1 MLKFIKYDIKG
12 SLKTLLG
19 FLFGGII
26 ASIIFQFTLNTR
38 ILEYRM
44 RTSTA
49 YYLKDVIVGAGIL
62 IAIVT
67 VISFIVYAINSF
79 NKEINSDRGYLTF
92 QTPEKMWKMVASKL
106 IVMGTW
112 SFIYLIVGIYFN
124 ILLSIIIEGG
134 ITSTNFDY
142 SEVVSSE
149 LFYILITD
157 IVMTLSLIY
166 LSLSIS
172 KTTIK
177 YKKLNW
183 MWIVI
188 LILLIVAY
196 SYIRSYIFSIRFR
209 ELLPGQGLLYYTLG
223 VQLVELRNGDQIY
236 YMLMN
241 LIFTV
246 VNVYATGL
254 ILDKKINL

>member
-19 FLFGGII
+19 FLFGGLI
-26 ASIIFQFTLNTR
+26 ASIIVQLTLNTKT
-38 ILEYRM
+38 LEYRIN
-44 RTSTA
+44 TSTA

-62 IAIVT
+62 VAVVT

-79 NKEINSDRGYLTF
+79 NREINSDTGYLTF

-106 IVMGTW
+106 IVMGVW

-134 ITSTNFDY
+134 ITSANFDY
-142 SEVVSSE
+142 SEVIGNE
-149 LFYILITD
+149 LFYIFISD

-166 LSLSIS
+166 ISLSIS

-177 YKKLNW
+177 YKKLSW
-183 MWIVI
+183 MWI
-188 LILLIVAY
+188 LILVVLIAATTY
-196 SYIRSYIFSIRFR
+196 LKSYIFRLR
-209 ELLPGQGLLYYTLG
+209 PNELLPGQALVIYPFYGL
-223 VQLVELRNGDQIY
+223 ELKDGDQLY
-236 YMLMN
+236 YMLIN
-241 LIFTV
+241 LGLTVIDIF
-246 VNVYATGL
+246 ATGL

>member
-12 SLKTLLG
+12 SIKTILG

-26 ASIIFQFTLNTR
+26 ASIFVQINVNSKHLRAENFNY
-38 ILEYRM
+38 I
-44 RTSTA
+44 
-49 YYLKDVIVGAGIL
+49 KDVIAAVGVLVA
-62 IAIVT
+62 AIT

-79 NKEINSDRGYLTF
+79 NREINSDTGYLTF

-106 IVMGTW
+106 IVMGAW
-112 SFIYLIVGIYFN
+112 SFIYIVVGIYFN

-134 ITSTNFDY
+134 MTSTNFDY
-142 SEVVSSE
+142 SEVISSE
-149 LFYILITD
+149 FFYILITD
-157 IVMTLSLIY
+157 IIMTLSLIY

-188 LILLIVAY
+188 LIVFIVAY
-196 SYIRSYIFSIRFR
+196 SYIKSYIFSLRLS
-209 ELLPGQGLLYYTLG
+209 ELLPGQVLLYYPLG
-223 VQLVELRNGDQIY
+223 VELKDGDQIY

-241 LIFTV
+241 LIFTI
-246 VNVYATGL
+246 VNVSATGM
-254 ILDKKINL
+254 ILDKRINL

>member
-26 ASIIFQFTLNTR
+26 ASIFVQINVNSKLLRAENFNY
-38 ILEYRM
+38 I
-44 RTSTA
+44 
-49 YYLKDVIVGAGIL
+49 KDVIAAVGVLVA
-62 IAIVT
+62 AIT

-79 NKEINSDRGYLTF
+79 NREINSDTGYLTF

-106 IVMGTW
+106 IVMGAW
-112 SFIYLIVGIYFN
+112 SFIYIVVGIYFN

-134 ITSTNFDY
+134 MTSTNFDY
-142 SEVVSSE
+142 SEVISSE
-149 LFYILITD
+149 FFYILITD
-157 IVMTLSLIY
+157 IIMTLSLIY

-183 MWIVI
+183 IWIVI
-188 LILLIVAY
+188 LIVFIVAY
-196 SYIRSYIFSIRFR
+196 SYIKSYIFSLRLS
-209 ELLPGQGLLYYTLG
+209 ELLPGQVLLYYPLG
-223 VQLVELRNGDQIY
+223 VELKDGDQIY

-241 LIFTV
+241 LIFTI
-246 VNVYATGL
+246 VNVSATGM
-254 ILDKKINL
+254 ILDKRINL

>member
-79 NKEINSDRGYLTF
+79 NKEINSDKGYLTF

-196 SYIRSYIFSIRFR
+196 SYIRSYIFSLRFR

-223 VQLVELRNGDQIY
+223 VQLVELRDGDQIY

-254 ILDKKINL
+254 ILDKKI